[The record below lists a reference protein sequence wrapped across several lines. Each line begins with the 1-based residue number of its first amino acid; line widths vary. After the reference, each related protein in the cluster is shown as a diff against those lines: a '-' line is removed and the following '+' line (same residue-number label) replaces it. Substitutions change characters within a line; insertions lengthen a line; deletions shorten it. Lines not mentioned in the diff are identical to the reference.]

1 MYAALSFSVG
11 LLNLRQK
18 VFCFLLFD
26 RFRYQLPGREPAA
39 RLGHRFPQRDL
50 AVSEQVHGGPR
61 PRHAHVELRFVGL
74 AE

>member
-26 RFRYQLPGREPAA
+26 RFRYQLLESRLLGLVTASLNATLLSVNRCMAA
-39 RLGHRFPQRDL
+39 RTRDML
-50 AVSEQVHGGPR
+50 T
-61 PRHAHVELRFVGL
+61 
-74 AE
+74 